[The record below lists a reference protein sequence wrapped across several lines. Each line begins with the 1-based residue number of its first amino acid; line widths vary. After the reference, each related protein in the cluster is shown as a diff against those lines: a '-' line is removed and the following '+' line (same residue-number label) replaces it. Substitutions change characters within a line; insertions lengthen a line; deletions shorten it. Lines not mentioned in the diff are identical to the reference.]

1 MNDILNVIK
10 NNNKFNITFH
20 ISADGDSI
28 GSSLA
33 LMQGL
38 RKIKKECCILSK
50 EAVPSFLSFLPF
62 SNEINGEGFECT
74 DDSNVLICLDCGNVE
89 RLNMETST
97 INKKTV
103 LNIDHH
109 VANDYYGDYN
119 YVDTNASSMGEIV
132 YTLLKELNID
142 IDKEMAMCLYTSIVS
157 DTGWMRFS
165 NTTENTHK
173 IVADLVGKGIDVPEI
188 YSRLYE
194 NKQLEYV
201 KLYGKAIENLQF
213 AYDNKLCIMEFS
225 LELLSQFGE
234 ASKDAGSLTGIGF
247 LIEDVEV
254 VALLKEVEDGVKV
267 SLRSKSDIDVNKI
280 ANVFDGGGH
289 KKAAG
294 CLIKNSLADVKQ
306 MILDEVRRELK
317 KNGWS
322 NQYI

>member
-1 MNDILNVIK
+1 MNDILNVIR

-38 RKIKKECCILSK
+38 RKIKKECYILSK
-50 EAVPSFLSFLPF
+50 EVTPSFLSFLPF
-62 SNEINGEGFECT
+62 SNEINGESFECV
-74 DDSNVLICLDCGNVE
+74 DNSAVLICLDCGNVE
-89 RLNMETST
+89 RLNIETS
-97 INKKTV
+97 KTNQKAV

-119 YVDTNASSMGEIV
+119 YVDTKASSMGEIV
-132 YTLLKELNID
+132 YTLLKELKID
-142 IDKEMAMCLYTSIVS
+142 IDKDMATCLYTSIVS
-157 DTGWMRFS
+157 DTGWLRFS
-165 NTTENTHK
+165 NTTESTHK
-173 IVADLVGKGIDVPEI
+173 IVADLISKGIDVPEI
-188 YSRLYE
+188 YSRLHE
-194 NKQLEYV
+194 NKKLEYV

-213 AYDNKLCIMEFS
+213 FYDNKLCLMEFS

-234 ASKDAGSLTGIGF
+234 SAKDAGSLTGVGF
-247 LIEDVEV
+247 LIEGVEI

-280 ANVFDGGGH
+280 ANVFGGGGH

-294 CLIKNSLADVKQ
+294 CLITNSLADVKQ

-317 KNGWS
+317 KSGWS